1 MIEHDT
7 KEIQQ
12 LLDLFE
18 DTAGTYYEE
27 ELEGLCGLV
36 EIWIEEV
43 QGKETELDGIKT
55 LLNTATKI

>member
-27 ELEGLCGLV
+27 LERLRGLV